1 MGKVE
6 REPTNIPGFDK
17 MIDGGFVKNSLN
29 LVSGGPGTGKTIFA
43 MQFLLEGVKVGQKG
57 LFISFEE
64 ECDNLMGDAM
74 VFGWDFRKLEK
85 QEKCFFFTCKPM
97 EEPNLQMK
105 ISEIIKGNKIT
116 RVVIDSISVFA
127 MMFKEDAYRIRKE
140 FYKLADF
147 LKKMGCTVLLTS
159 EIAGEAP
166 LDISAGG
173 GSLSRD
179 GIIEFIADSIIT
191 VHNSG
196 IGGEGDRAIR
206 VLKMRRTNHT
216 KGPVPMNITKKGM
229 QILD

>member
-6 REPTNIPGFDK
+6 RVPTNIPGFDK

-29 LVSGGPGTGKTIFA
+29 LVSGGPGTGKTILA
-43 MQFLLEGVKVGQKG
+43 MQFLLEGVKVDQKG

-64 ECDNLMGDAM
+64 EFDNLMGDAM

-147 LKKMGCTVLLTS
+147 LKSMGCTVLLTS
-159 EIAGEAP
+159 EIPGEAP
-166 LDISAGG
+166 LDISSGG

-229 QILD
+229 QVLD

>member
-6 REPTNIPGFDK
+6 RVATNIPGFDK

-64 ECDNLMGDAM
+64 EFDNLMGDAM

-159 EIAGEAP
+159 EIPGEAP
-166 LDISAGG
+166 LDISSGG

-206 VLKMRRTNHT
+206 VLKMRRTDHT